1 MVGSVSAMDPM
12 PNQPQPEPQDESER
26 LYLDVSQ
33 ELAGLADH
41 VFETHAE
48 QPQEQ
53 VRAALEQQARER
65 DVTLND
71 EMLERLSTEIASGN
85 RVEIGPL

>member
-1 MVGSVSAMDPM
+1 MDPM
-12 PNQPQPEPQDESER
+12 PNQPQPSGEEPYD
-26 LYLDVSQ
+26 DVSE
-33 ELAGLADH
+33 ELAQLADN

-48 QPQEQ
+48 QPREQ

-71 EMLERLSTEIASGN
+71 EMLERLATEIANGN
-85 RVEIGPL
+85 RVEIGPV

>member
-1 MVGSVSAMDPM
+1 MDPM
-12 PNQPQPEPQDESER
+12 ANEPQDQSEQPFQQ
-26 LYLDVSQ
+26 VSQ
-33 ELAGLADH
+33 ELAELADH

-48 QPQEQ
+48 QPAEQ

-65 DVTLND
+65 GVELND

-85 RVEIGPL
+85 RVEIGPI

>member
-1 MVGSVSAMDPM
+1 MDPM
-12 PNQPQPEPQDESER
+12 PNEPQPEAQTPYQE
-26 LYLDVSQ
+26 VSQ
-33 ELAGLADH
+33 ELAEITDH

-48 QPQEQ
+48 HPVEA

-65 DVTLND
+65 GVELGD

-85 RVEIGPL
+85 RVEIGPV

>member
-1 MVGSVSAMDPM
+1 MDSM
-12 PNQPQPEPQDESER
+12 PNEPQTETD
-26 LYLDVSQ
+26 LPYQQVSQ
-33 ELAGLADH
+33 ELAELADN
-41 VFETHAE
+41 VFETHA
-48 QPQEQ
+48 QRPAEQ

-65 DVTLND
+65 GVELGD

>member
-1 MVGSVSAMDPM
+1 MEPM
-12 PNQPQPEPQDESER
+12 PNQPQSEADTP
-26 LYLDVSQ
+26 YLDVSE
-33 ELAGLADH
+33 ELAELADH

-48 QPQEQ
+48 QPKEQ

-65 DVTLND
+65 DITLND

>member
-1 MVGSVSAMDPM
+1 MANDPQGHDE
-12 PNQPQPEPQDESER
+12 QPFQQ
-26 LYLDVSQ
+26 VSQ
-33 ELAGLADH
+33 QLAELADH

-48 QPQEQ
+48 EPVEP

-65 DVTLND
+65 GVELSD
-71 EMLERLSTEIASGN
+71 EMLERLSTEISNGN

>member
-1 MVGSVSAMDPM
+1 MDSM
-12 PNQPQPEPQDESER
+12 PNEPQTETD
-26 LYLDVSQ
+26 LPYQQVSQ
-33 ELAGLADH
+33 ELAELADN
-41 VFETHAE
+41 VFETHALR
-48 QPQEQ
+48 PAGQ

-65 DVTLND
+65 GVELGD

>member
-1 MVGSVSAMDPM
+1 MDSM
-12 PNQPQPEPQDESER
+12 PNEPQTETD
-26 LYLDVSQ
+26 LPYQQVSQ
-33 ELAGLADH
+33 ELAELADN
-41 VFETHAE
+41 VFETHA
-48 QPQEQ
+48 QRPAGQ

-65 DVTLND
+65 GVELGD